1 LAGDVPRPNS
11 WHSDT
16 FERVFERIDP
26 RAFQICFRDWINA
39 LSEALSITHIA
50 IDGKTLCGS
59 GNAKLKAHAKSR
71 QVER

>member
-16 FERVFERIDP
+16 FERIFERIDP

-39 LSEALSITHIA
+39 LSEALSTTHIA
-50 IDGKTLCGS
+50 ITT
-59 GNAKLKAHAKSR
+59 AKRCAVPATRS
-71 QVER
+71 